1 MKGWPAE
8 IADFVRS
15 VATIGDADTFGE
27 EMQKLID
34 AGIDGV
40 TLNLVPNGHDPEMVM
55 LAGESA
61 TRAMG

>member
-8 IADFVRS
+8 IADFYRG